1 MPDFSMN
8 LQYPQQPQMSLG
20 DMLNLARGAQA
31 YQQAQQLNPVQLEQ
45 ARLQQQ
51 KLAQELSQAQKMNPV
66 ELEKAQQELQQ
77 KKMTTEKQGSELKGY
92 YTDQARKAYGGLL
105 TDPDFDPR
113 APNPEGMKIKLEEA
127 KDYLKNVV
135 GLPEHDSNMHSKL
148 LKHIEDHGVVGAQR
162 VIQTI
167 ANGVQQGQTLQTQGA
182 ELNANPQYVNTGQ
195 YTVPVYTSPYQGGGV
210 GRTPAL
216 KQQLAPG
223 SIESI
228 DIDPITNA
236 KVIVTKDANGQIIN
250 TRPAGQQNQMSG
262 FTSLPPGETKESFD
276 QAKQMVTNASNTSL
290 PAQNSIFN
298 SNKIVDL
305 ADKAFTGVGAD
316 VLSKLGGGY
325 AALPWTA
332 DATSN
337 MQILGHQMALETAN
351 LAAQSGLGTDNARAL
366 AAQMAGTTNWT
377 PDAIKATARMNRALS
392 TGTLLFNKGV
402 DAAVKANN
410 GSPFAAREFQK
421 QWGNTPNL
429 VPTLQFIDAV
439 KNNDKDEI
447 RQIVDS
453 VGGVGSKGYTQLL
466 EHAQGIKSLIGGK

>member
-1 MPDFSMN
+1 MPDFSFN
-8 LQYPQQPQMSLG
+8 VQYPQQQQMSLG

-31 YQQAQQLNPVQLEQ
+31 YQQAQQLNPVQLET
-45 ARLQQQ
+45 ARLEQQTKQ
-51 KLAQELSQAQKMNPV
+51 QALNQAQQLNPV
-66 ELEKAQQELQQ
+66 ELAKAKEELSQ
-77 KKMTTEKQGSELKGY
+77 KGMTTEKQRSELKGY

-113 APNPEGMKIKLEEA
+113 SPNVDGIKAKLEET

-135 GLPEHDSNMHSKL
+135 GLPEHDSNMHDKL
-148 LKHIEDHGVVGAQR
+148 IKHIEDHGEVGAQR

-167 ANGVQQGQTLQTQGA
+167 RNGIQQGQTLATQGQ
-182 ELNANPQYVNTGQ
+182 ELNANPQFVSTGQ
-195 YTVPVYTSPYQGGGV
+195 YQVPVYTSPYQGGGP
-210 GRTPAL
+210 GRTPAV

-223 SIESI
+223 SVESI
-228 DIDPITNA
+228 DTDPITNA
-236 KVIVTKDANGQIIN
+236 KVIVTKDPNGQIIGS
-250 TRPAGQQNQMSG
+250 RPAGQQNPMSG
-262 FTSLPPGETKESFD
+262 FTNLPPGETKTSFD
-276 QAKQMVTNASNTSL
+276 QAKELVTNASNTSI

-325 AALPWTA
+325 AALPWTS
-332 DATSN
+332 DSTTN

-351 LAAQSGLGTDNARAL
+351 LAGASGLGTDAARGL

-392 TGTLLFNKGV
+392 TGTLLFNQGV

-410 GSPFAAREFQK
+410 GNPFAAREFQK

-429 VPTLQFIDAV
+429 VPTLQFIDAY
-439 KNNDKDEI
+439 KNKDNDEL
-447 RQIVDS
+447 RQIVES
-453 VGGVGSKGYTQLL
+453 VGGLGSKGYTQLL
-466 EHAQGIKSLIGGK
+466 QSAQGIKSLIGGK